1 MAQNSQLNPHLAG
14 EAYSE
19 LSGIITRAFRRY
31 GNSAPDT
38 EDGDTRLMFLD
49 FANEIIDDIRVHP
62 YWEGGA
68 IDYYKA
74 ITEVRPIPDIIIHQG
89 LLFKYAVQQTSQKQV
104 PQAAIYFKT
113 LNQALYTRK
122 YGNDAIRMK
131 VVDGGSN
138 LAHSP
143 LPNDSTPET
152 AG

>member
-1 MAQNSQLNPHLAG
+1 MAQNSQLNPHLDG
-14 EAYSE
+14 ETYSE

-62 YWEGGA
+62 YWDGGA

-74 ITEVRPIPDIIIHQG
+74 INEVRPIPDIIIQQG
-89 LLFKYAVQQTSQKQV
+89 LLFKYAVQQTSQKQG
-104 PQAAIYFKT
+104 PQGSIYFKT
-113 LNQALYTRK
+113 LNQVLYTRK
-122 YGNDAIRMK
+122 YGNEAITMK

-143 LPNDSTPET
+143 TPDETESET